1 MLNSSEIQS
10 LNELEMSVYNYVTAH
25 QEEVAHIKIRD
36 LANAAY
42 VSTSTVLRFARKWDV
57 TAFQNSRF
65 ILSSIRRA
73 YSFRRAVMM
82 AVRFGIFSNEMILQS
97 FRHRSRRWQMFSKCK
112 GGDFCW
118 HRKFRHDCAVCGPV
132 FCKFRKIQRVYRRPL

>member
-42 VSTSTVLRFARKWDV
+42 VSTSTVLRFARKCDV

-97 FRHRSRRWQMFSKCK
+97 FRHRSRRWQMFFK
-112 GGDFCW
+112 
-118 HRKFRHDCAVCGPV
+118 V
-132 FCKFRKIQRVYRRPL
+132 QRW